1 VAIYSKESIIFG
13 ASSVD
18 FSLSGE
24 QLSYLKYH
32 NIISLVIFDVN
43 CIKSYNF
50 DDYGLQLIKKTQI
63 QNLRK
68 LEYYLKSIKKRI
80 LYAEMSV

>member
-50 DDYGLQLIKKTQI
+50 DDYGLQLIQI